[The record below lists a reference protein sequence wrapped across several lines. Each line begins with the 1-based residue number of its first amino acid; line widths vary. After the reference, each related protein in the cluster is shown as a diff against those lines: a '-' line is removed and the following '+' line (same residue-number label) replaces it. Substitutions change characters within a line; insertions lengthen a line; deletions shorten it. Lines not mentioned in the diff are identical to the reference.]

1 VGWESKSE
9 DAPNKEVHA
18 EDLAEKLSKLTGKL
32 EQNATPEASPTAEK
46 REYTA
51 DELAKL
57 KTAAGSS
64 TARQIMAGMNDDA
77 QTPSSPMKV
86 RSRSS
91 TLIYDP
97 KAHGDSPGL
106 PAVMVEAEEDS
117 DVELDSGKVGLKHT
131 ARPPV
136 ELMEE

>member
-1 VGWESKSE
+1 
-9 DAPNKEVHA
+9 
-18 EDLAEKLSKLTGKL
+18 
-32 EQNATPEASPTAEK
+32 
-46 REYTA
+46 
-51 DELAKL
+51 
-57 KTAAGSS
+57 
-64 TARQIMAGMNDDA
+64 MAGMNDDA

>member
-1 VGWESKSE
+1 MRAE
-9 DAPNKEVHA
+9 DPPNKEVHA

-32 EQNATPEASPTAEK
+32 ETQTPEASPKDEK
-46 REYTA
+46 MVYTSE
-51 DELAKL
+51 ELAKL
-57 KTAAGSS
+57 KTS
-64 TARQIMAGMNDDA
+64 RQIMAGMGEGE
-77 QTPSSPMKV
+77 TPSSPSMKV

-106 PAVMVEAEEDS
+106 PAVMVEAEDDS
-117 DVELDSGKVGLKHT
+117 DVELDNGKGGLKHT
-131 ARPPV
+131 ARPPL